1 MGTVFNI
8 QRFSLHD
15 VPGIRTT
22 FFLTGCSLRC
32 QWCHNPEGLQSRV
45 RLQYDESQCIQ
56 CRICEKVCP
65 KNVHVFHESVHIVH
79 FDQCSLCEE
88 CINSCPSNALQKS
101 GKEYTAEE
109 LAQIGLRDMPY
120 YQQNG
125 GITFSGGEPLL
136 QASFVAKTADLCRKK
151 GVNTIAIDTA
161 GNVDWKAFE
170 AVLPFVDYVLY
181 DVKAASEEIHRK
193 ATGFSNHKILDNLH
207 RLDSCGKKIFIRI
220 PLIPTI
226 NDDLKEI
233 EAIAQLAA
241 QLHTLEEIRIVP
253 YHTFGREKYKTIG
266 LSEPALFPIPD
277 DQKIIHYERIIQA
290 MQKKKHHP

>member
-15 VPGIRTT
+15 GPGIRTT
-22 FFLTGCSLRC
+22 FFLAGCSLRC
-32 QWCHNPEGLQSRV
+32 LWCHNPEGLQRRV
-45 RLQYDESQCIQ
+45 SLQYDESQCIQ
-56 CRICEKVCP
+56 CRLCEKVCLN
-65 KNVHVFHESVHIVH
+65 NVHVFHGTEHIVD
-79 FDQCSLCEE
+79 FSQCSLCEE

-101 GKEYTAEE
+101 GKEYTVEE
-109 LAQIGLRDMPY
+109 LVQIGLRDIPY
-120 YQQNG
+120 YRQNG

-136 QASFVAKTADLCRKK
+136 QASFVAETADLCKQQ

-181 DVKAASEEIHRK
+181 DVKAASEKIHRK
-193 ATGFSNHKILDNLH
+193 ATGFSNRRILDNLQ

-226 NDDLKEI
+226 NDDQKEI
-233 EAIAQLAA
+233 EAIARLTAE
-241 QLHTLEEIRIVP
+241 LRTLEEIRIVP
-253 YHTFGREKYKTIG
+253 YHIFGREKYKTIG

-277 DQKIIHYERIIQA
+277 KQKIIEYEKVIQA
-290 MQKKKHHP
+290 VNKSKCHQ

>member
-1 MGTVFNI
+1 M
-8 QRFSLHD
+8 
-15 VPGIRTT
+15 
-22 FFLTGCSLRC
+22 
-32 QWCHNPEGLQSRV
+32 
-45 RLQYDESQCIQ
+45 
-56 CRICEKVCP
+56 
-65 KNVHVFHESVHIVH
+65 
-79 FDQCSLCEE
+79 
-88 CINSCPSNALQKS
+88 
-101 GKEYTAEE
+101 
-109 LAQIGLRDMPY
+109 
-120 YQQNG
+120 
-125 GITFSGGEPLL
+125 
-136 QASFVAKTADLCRKK
+136 CRKK

>member
-1 MGTVFNI
+1 MMNHSAFNVESVKRYA
-8 QRFSLHD
+8 QRMCM
-15 VPGIRTT
+15 
-22 FFLTGCSLRC
+22 FFMKVYISFISINVVYAKNVSILVHQMHYKKAGKNILQRIWLRC
-32 QWCHNPEGLQSRV
+32 
-45 RLQYDESQCIQ
+45 
-56 CRICEKVCP
+56 
-65 KNVHVFHESVHIVH
+65 
-79 FDQCSLCEE
+79 
-88 CINSCPSNALQKS
+88 
-101 GKEYTAEE
+101 
-109 LAQIGLRDMPY
+109 LRDMPY